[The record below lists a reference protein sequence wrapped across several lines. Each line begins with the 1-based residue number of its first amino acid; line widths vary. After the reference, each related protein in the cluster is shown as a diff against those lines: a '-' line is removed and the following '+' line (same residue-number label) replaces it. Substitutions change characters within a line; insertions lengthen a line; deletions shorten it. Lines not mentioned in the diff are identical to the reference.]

1 MQKRILAIALCL
13 IMLTTVGAGAVAAQ
27 QENLRQAGKSSIYFY
42 DVAPNDTHG
51 KGKLQ
56 INTDKHTFEFNGQG
70 FVPSAMIELKAKQV
84 GSTEYVVFASGKTTP
99 SGNLHIAGTWEKD
112 AVPEVVGSYYSYISG
127 FKLENTGWFV
137 AQLACKYSTDGGAT
151 WKETSAIKGI
161 AKGQSARVDWLIDL
175 GVPDGA
181 LVKIHAIVVGG
192 KDRTGD
198 VWEYCDTLGY
208 SIGSHWEYHE
218 CTSLPVYTISG
229 VTWNP
234 TLTFGGMTA

>member
-1 MQKRILAIALCL
+1 MKRMTCIAVALCL
-13 IMLTTVGAGAVAAQ
+13 VMLLTVGAGVVAAKQ
-27 QENLRQAGKSSIYFY
+27 MENPSQAGTSHIYFY

-70 FVPSAMIELKAKQV
+70 FTPSAMIELKAKPV
-84 GSTEYVVFASGKTTP
+84 GGTDYVAFATGKTTP
-99 SGNLHIAGTWEKD
+99 SGNLHLAGTWEKN
-112 AVPEVVGSYYSYISG
+112 AAPEVVVTEYWGITG
-127 FKLENTGWFV
+127 FKLENEGWFV

-151 WKETSAIKGI
+151 WKETAHSSGLTKGE
-161 AKGQSARVDWLIDL
+161 SARMDWLIDY
-175 GVPDGA
+175 GVPDRA

-198 VWEYCDTLGY
+198 VYQYVDTYGSAHGY
-208 SIGSHWEYHE
+208 HSSTYLEKYE
-218 CTSLPVYTISG
+218 ISG

-234 TLTFGGMTA
+234 TLVWMGPIA